1 MLICKFNE
9 TCHHSN
15 ISPKWM
21 KGHSLLF
28 DYCNMLLC
36 SFKPSLSWLCF
47 IICGLYVIYM
57 LSSFCRMSLRIQ
69 CRALWWLISSWDGDG
84 VCVCVCVREREEG
97 AKIKQETLI
106 QDKFRGN
113 TCNETLRTN
122 LTLLLSESSCAGGWV
137 LSLLNWTPGELSG
150 SRPGMDSTHESCAL
164 NLWTPCRRSRMTCMA
179 PGSPVCS
186 LPWIWCHLG
195 WAAAWA
201 LACMWSPGLWLR
213 KWQDLEWSCPSL
225 LQLWHPFCQVKL
237 YDFS

>member
-1 MLICKFNE
+1 MRRATIATFHLSEWRDTLYCLTIV
-9 TCHHSN
+9 TCCSAVLN
-15 ISPKWM
+15 PAWV
-21 KGHSLLF
+21 
-28 DYCNMLLC
+28 DYV
-36 SFKPSLSWLCF
+36 SLSVDYMWFTCF
-47 IICGLYVIYM
+47 PLFVGCHCGFSVEHYDDWSAHETVTV
-57 LSSFCRMSLRIQ
+57 C
-69 CRALWWLISSWDGDG
+69 
-84 VCVCVCVREREEG
+84 VCVCVCVRERERERREQI
-97 AKIKQETLI
+97 IKQETLI

-164 NLWTPCRRSRMTCMA
+164 NLWTPCRRSQMTCMA

-225 LQLWHPFCQVKL
+225 LQLWHPFCQVRL